1 MLGQAGR
8 LGAICFFVILF
19 SGCSFL
25 KPDKREELPVPLE
38 ITLGAAE
45 RVNPSVNGRPSPIA
59 VRLFELTKETKFSA
73 AGYVDL
79 MAEDAKTALGE
90 ELLTSEEFVLLP
102 GEVRVIRKHAALDSR
117 FLGIVAGYRDL
128 SGSTW
133 RAVEPLPEPHLEGRL
148 WSSKVSPTKRLYVV
162 LGERSV
168 TVREP
173 TK

>member
-1 MLGQAGR
+1 MLRQVGR
-8 LGAICFFVILF
+8 FGIICFFALSL

-45 RVNPSVNGRPSPIA
+45 RVNPSVSGRPSPIA
-59 VRLFELTKETKFSA
+59 VRLFELTKETKFST
-73 AGYVDL
+73 AGYFEL
-79 MAEDAKTALGE
+79 MAEDGKAALGE
-90 ELLTSEEFVLLP
+90 ELLTSEEFILLP
-102 GEVRVIRKHAALDSR
+102 GEVRVIRKRAASDSR

-133 RAVEPLPEPHLEGRL
+133 RALEPLPAPYLEGRV
-148 WSSKVSPTKRLYVV
+148 WSRKVSPTKRLYVV
-162 LGERSV
+162 LGERGV

-173 TK
+173 AD